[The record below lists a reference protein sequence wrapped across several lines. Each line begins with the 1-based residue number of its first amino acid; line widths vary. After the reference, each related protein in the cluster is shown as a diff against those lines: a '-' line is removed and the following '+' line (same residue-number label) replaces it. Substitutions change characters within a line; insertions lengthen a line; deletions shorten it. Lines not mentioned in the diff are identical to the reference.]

1 MARGSRHYP
10 WIGLPVLALVALAVP
25 AGAGHSTPR
34 ECDGTVITAYQ
45 ERDAFGRRFIFGTT
59 GNDVIAGSIG
69 DDVIYGYE
77 GDDLICGYSGR
88 DRVYGMDGVDEIFGQ
103 EGRDRVSGG
112 DGADIIDT
120 GDDRDVCVQ
129 EAGEG
134 PAVDCET
141 RLETPF
147 YEIDRLLELL
157 HPRP

>member
-10 WIGLPVLALVALAVP
+10 WIGPAAVAVVALAVP
-25 AGAGHSTPR
+25 AQASHTSPIDCAGTP
-34 ECDGTVITAYQ
+34 ITAYQ
-45 ERDAFGRRFIFGTT
+45 ERDFLGRRFIFGTP

-69 DDVIYGYE
+69 DDVVYGYE

-88 DRVYGMDGVDEIFGQ
+88 DRVYGMDGVDEIYGQ
-103 EGRDRVSGG
+103 EGRDRISGG
-112 DGADIIDT
+112 DGADILDT
-120 GDDRDVCVQ
+120 GDGRDVCVQ